1 MGGISSG
8 GLISGI
14 DTQALI
20 NSLIQVAARPR
31 TLAQNRLL
39 QLQSQQAA
47 YLDLNTQLGSLRSAA
62 SAFRSQNVFRSK
74 LATSS
79 NDDVLSA
86 TASIGAQPGSYS
98 FIVDRLVSSQ
108 QMLSRGFQDRDT
120 SAIGAESFT
129 FESILGRVDR
139 DLSLNALNDGEGV
152 TRGKIRIND
161 GSTIAEVDLSR
172 VGTVGAVLDAIGLI
186 RSPA

>member
-47 YLDLNTQLGSLRSAA
+47 
-62 SAFRSQNVFRSK
+62 
-74 LATSS
+74 
-79 NDDVLSA
+79 
-86 TASIGAQPGSYS
+86 
-98 FIVDRLVSSQ
+98 
-108 QMLSRGFQDRDT
+108 
-120 SAIGAESFT
+120 
-129 FESILGRVDR
+129 
-139 DLSLNALNDGEGV
+139 
-152 TRGKIRIND
+152 
-161 GSTIAEVDLSR
+161 
-172 VGTVGAVLDAIGLI
+172 
-186 RSPA
+186 

>member
-120 SAIGAESFT
+120 SAIGAESRRPSCTPSTTDQTHRCTPRSRQVFST
-129 FESILGRVDR
+129 SVRASSSSCVAI
-139 DLSLNALNDGEGV
+139 V
-152 TRGKIRIND
+152 TSG
-161 GSTIAEVDLSR
+161 
-172 VGTVGAVLDAIGLI
+172 
-186 RSPA
+186 